1 MADLLLV
8 LAAPGLGLKLAVC
21 TASRL
26 AQEAAERHGLAS
38 GSAAAL
44 AQALSGALLLAATE
58 RRVGIAAGGT
68 SDPDTQA
75 RVDVQ
80 LECGGPLRGLLVDA
94 DSSGA
99 VRGLVRVTGL
109 DRGGA
114 RVERRAEAS
123 FAELVTPGEL
133 GRFDARPLLATGH
146 DERAGLLAVMRAEPG
161 MESPY
166 RASYPFAG
174 ADLGAAL
181 TLFLRN
187 DRPLGGELALE
198 VLYRKGGPLAA
209 VGGALLWP
217 SGADD
222 AERVRS
228 LGKPLRKTALHEAML
243 KAEGRGENAHAIA
256 RELAGALGLGPLH
269 LESEVRPRFECRCSR
284 ARVVRALATLG
295 AAELRDMA
303 GKDGGAEATCDFCA
317 ASYRISATEL
327 LELAGEGPQLV

>member
-26 AQEAAERHGLAS
+26 AQDAAERHSLAS

-58 RRVGIAAGGT
+58 RAAAAVGASG
-68 SDPDTQA
+68 PDA
-75 RVDVQ
+75 RVDIQ

-99 VRGLVRVTGL
+99 VRGLVRVNGL

-114 RVERRAEAS
+114 RVEARAEAS

-133 GRFDARPLLATGH
+133 VRFDARPVLATGH
-146 DERAGLLAVMRAEPG
+146 DERAGLLAVMRAEAG
-161 MESPY
+161 MESPH

-198 VLYRKGGPLAA
+198 VLYRNGEPLAA
-209 VGGALLWP
+209 VGGALVWP

-228 LGKPLRKTALHEAML
+228 LGKPLRTAALHEAML
-243 KAEGRGENAHAIA
+243 KADGRGENAHAIA
-256 RELAGALGLGPLH
+256 LELAGVLGLGPLH

-284 ARVVRALATLG
+284 ARVVRALSTLG

-327 LELAGEGPQLV
+327 LELAGEGPHRV